1 MTASQPR
8 PSHNKRPR
16 PNKRHP
22 HPRNNNPLTIV
33 TIIHSHQFKV
43 QINPGN
49 NRIARVLPRPVNDP
63 NFELQSDSGPNRVVN
78 FDLSD
83 PAFVPLGPGQG
94 SDQYEK

>member
-1 MTASQPR
+1 MTVSQPR
-8 PSHNKRPR
+8 LSHNKRPR

-22 HPRNNNPLTIV
+22 HPRNNPLTIV

-49 NRIARVLPRPVNDP
+49 NQIARDLPRHVNDP
-63 NFELQSDSGPNRVVN
+63 NFELQSDSGPNRAAN
-78 FDLSD
+78 FDPSD